1 MFTPYEERVSH
12 RLARSQLKKRLARL
26 ARRPLEITPRQQ
38 QTQRTLLDSLRVE
51 YAIEKPSNQHLAVAG
66 VASDAWV

>member
-12 RLARSQLKKRLARL
+12 RLARSQLKKRLAHL

-38 QTQRTLLDSLRVE
+38 QTQRTLLDWRQVE
-51 YAIEKPSNQHLAVAG
+51 YEIAKPSKKLLALG
-66 VASDAWV
+66 